1 MIDLESLGITE
12 KVLIDNGFSVGT
24 AYNIMKGKISKKS
37 LLKLYELGLIEEVSD
52 KEKFVCSNNNLFG
65 EYEVKVEKKD
75 LVLFENAYKI
85 RLFLNLNNTKIIY
98 YLDTTDIID
107 LNAKNIDILSCNSV
121 IVKIVG
127 KKITFIRSI

>member
-107 LNAKNIDILSCNSV
+107 LNAKNIDILSCNSA

>member
-52 KEKFVCSNNNLFG
+52 KDKFVCSNNNLFG
-65 EYEVKVEKKD
+65 EYEVNVEKKD

-98 YLDTTDIID
+98 YLDTIDIID

>member
-52 KEKFVCSNNNLFG
+52 KDKFVCSNNNLFG

-127 KKITFIRSI
+127 KRKKR